1 MLTHIFLLTA
11 AVLAS
16 APSVV
21 VRDAEQPPKGWVVIA
36 PPETEAQWRCA
47 NYSQQ
52 EWVVSGNS
60 AQSVS
65 ISPYEHASEIKLTQP
80 DGELIGINHGEFGG
94 RIEWIGQDAVRR
106 VLVPD
111 KNPVAFTI
119 RGDDVFVAT
128 GLAHMGIDSGEII
141 KLHRV
146 RSGTWQVSTV
156 MDLGEA
162 PNAGTRISDVAWILL
177 TTNGV
182 TKVNLLKLTKE
193 QIYRNKNWG
202 MLYAN
207 SIRPLGN
214 SWIVGARRA
223 VIKIKPVNG
232 TYAEEW
238 LVPASC
244 KSLEKSTDPNC
255 ECKQ

>member
-1 MLTHIFLLTA
+1 MPIHTFLLA
-11 AVLAS
+11 SAVLAA

-21 VRDAEQPPKGWVVIA
+21 VRNDGQPPKGWVAIGQ
-36 PPETEAQWRCA
+36 PENKAEWACA

-52 EWVVSGNS
+52 EWAVSGNS
-60 AQSVS
+60 AQSVT
-65 ISPYEHASEIKLTQP
+65 ISPYKDASEIKLSLP

-94 RIEWIGQDAVRR
+94 RIEWIGQDGVRR

-111 KNPVAFTI
+111 GNPVAFTI
-119 RGDDVFVAT
+119 RGDDVFAAT
-128 GLAHMGIDSGEII
+128 GLSHMGIESGEII

-146 RSGTWQVSTV
+146 HDGTWQVSTV

-162 PNAGTRISDVAWILL
+162 PDAGTRIGDATWILL

-182 TKVNLLKLTKE
+182 TRVDLHKLTKE
-193 QIYRNKNWG
+193 QIYHNKNWW

-214 SWIVGARRA
+214 SWVVGARRA
-223 VIKIKPVNG
+223 VIQLTPDNG

-244 KSLEKSTDPNC
+244 KSLERLAGPNC